1 MTKEERT
8 EALLESAK
16 NADELEPII
25 DDYITQNKVSYK
37 DLIFTL
43 EKIKFMQL
51 DDLVNGDDEDEI

>member
-16 NADELEPII
+16 NADELETII
-25 DDYITQNKVSYK
+25 ADYITQNKVSYK
-37 DLIFTL
+37 DLVFTL

-51 DDLVNGDDEDEI
+51 DDLVNGDDEE

>member
-16 NADELEPII
+16 NADELETII
-25 DDYITQNKVSYK
+25 ADYITQNKVSYK
-37 DLIFTL
+37 DLVFTL

-51 DDLVNGDDEDEI
+51 DDLVNGDDEDE

>member
-16 NADELEPII
+16 NADELETII
-25 DDYITQNKVSYK
+25 ADYITQNKVSYK
-37 DLIFTL
+37 DLVFTL

-51 DDLVNGDDEDEI
+51 DDLVNGDDEDGI